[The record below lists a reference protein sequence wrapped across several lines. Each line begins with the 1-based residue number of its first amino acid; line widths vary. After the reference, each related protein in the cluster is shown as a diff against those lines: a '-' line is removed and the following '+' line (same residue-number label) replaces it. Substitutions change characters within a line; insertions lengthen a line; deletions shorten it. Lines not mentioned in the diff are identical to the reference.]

1 MALSSVDDVIERV
14 NYLLSE
20 AWTALD
26 GTDQEFIVAQALD
39 ELNMSLPE
47 TSAQRCYWIIERTK
61 RHAIYRFVVTEAER
75 FRYKQIYLQQK
86 FDNYFRLIQ
95 QADERFAEAL
105 ENDISG
111 IFPDDVIDGE
121 AFAKY
126 GFLFNPAGF
135 VYDQIGRDLTY
146 GD

>member
-1 MALSSVDDVIERV
+1 MALANVDAIIERV

-20 AWTALD
+20 AWTDLGAD
-26 GTDQEFIVAQALD
+26 DKEFIIAQALD
-39 ELNMSLPE
+39 ELGMSLPE
-47 TSAQRCYWIIERTK
+47 SSAQRCYWIIERTK

-105 ENDISG
+105 ENDMSG
-111 IFPDDVIDGE
+111 IFPDDIIDSE

-126 GFLFNPAGF
+126 GFMFNPAGF

-146 GD
+146 AD